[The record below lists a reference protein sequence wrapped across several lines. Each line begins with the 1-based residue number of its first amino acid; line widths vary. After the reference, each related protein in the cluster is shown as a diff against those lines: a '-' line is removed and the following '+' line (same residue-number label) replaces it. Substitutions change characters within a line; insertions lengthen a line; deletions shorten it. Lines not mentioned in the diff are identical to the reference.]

1 MTVARAD
8 RVSTDDDP
16 PRRRWW
22 TTFAV
27 IMAPACGVAIIAA
40 AFVGAP
46 LPLWGW
52 ILVYGCLASLGVTLS
67 AAILGRRDR
76 RRAVADLTRFVDS
89 LGRGESPPRLN
100 ELTCGALAGL
110 AHDLNGA
117 AESVGSLLQ
126 GAQRDGGNLRDILLS
141 VNIGLIA
148 VDTRQTVV
156 FTNPKAGEL
165 LDFDAPAAAGKALW
179 EVLPNEPILRAV
191 IDVADNG
198 ASKVFPVSARAGRH
212 LELSV
217 SRLIASPAPAGG
229 LPAGSATRPGLP
241 LNASESGVVIVAHDT
256 TRSVRYQELRKEF
269 VANVSHE
276 LRTPLTVIKGF
287 TETLTDGALIDPVN
301 GPKFL
306 ATIGRHVD
314 QLTNLVDDLL
324 EVSRLESSPELPRP
338 QNVDLA
344 AVVRKTADFLQPAAQ
359 KKSQTIALEV
369 SGHLPRV
376 LGNPDYLH
384 RAIANLVDNAIKY
397 TPEGGT
403 ITVRAIAEREAVVV
417 EVIDNGIGI
426 AASELDRVFERF
438 YRVDRSRSREMG
450 GTGLGLSIVKHVA
463 QVHGGS
469 IEVSSI
475 PGKGSTFRLQ
485 IPRPMGD

>member
-1 MTVARAD
+1 VTIAR
-8 RVSTDDDP
+8 TDPVVTDEAL

-22 TTFAV
+22 SMFAV
-27 IMAPACGVAIIAA
+27 IVAPACLVAAIVA

-46 LPLWGW
+46 LPRWGW
-52 ILVYGCLASLGVTLS
+52 ILIYGSLMALGLMVS
-67 AAILGRRDR
+67 AVVIGRRDR
-76 RRAVADLTRFVDS
+76 RRAVADLTRFVGS
-89 LGRGESPPRLN
+89 LGRGEAPPRLN
-100 ELTCGALAGL
+100 ELTCGSLGGL

-117 AESVGSLLQ
+117 AENVSLLLQ
-126 GAQRDGGNLRDILLS
+126 GAQRDGSSLRDILLS
-141 VNIGLIA
+141 VNLGIIA
-148 VDTRQTVV
+148 VDNRQTVV
-156 FTNPKAGEL
+156 FINPKAGEL
-165 LDFDAPAAAGKALW
+165 LDFESPAALGKALW

-217 SRLIASPAPAGG
+217 SRLIASPLGMGGPMAPAIRLG
-229 LPAGSATRPGLP
+229 LPPSV
-241 LNASESGVVIVAHDT
+241 SESGVVIVANDT

-287 TETLTDGALIDPVN
+287 TETLTDGALTDPVN

-338 QNVDLA
+338 QSVDLA
-344 AVVRKTADFLQPAAQ
+344 AVVRKTADLLHPAAQ
-359 KKSQTIALEV
+359 KKSQTISLEV

-376 LGNPDYLH
+376 LGNPEYLH
-384 RAIANLVDNAIKY
+384 RAITNLVDNAIKY

-403 ITVRAIAEREAVVV
+403 IIVRALAESEAVIV

-469 IEVSSI
+469 IDVSST
-475 PGKGSTFRLQ
+475 PGKGSTFRLL

>member
-1 MTVARAD
+1 
-8 RVSTDDDP
+8 
-16 PRRRWW
+16 
-22 TTFAV
+22 
-27 IMAPACGVAIIAA
+27 MAAI
-40 AFVGAP
+40 GATWAGQP
-46 LPLWGW
+46 LPE
-52 ILVYGCLASLGVTLS
+52 ILVYGCISALGMMIAYAVIS
-67 AAILGRRDR
+67 QGHR
-76 RRAVADLTRFVDS
+76 RRAVGLLSRFVRTLAS
-89 LGRGESPPRLN
+89 GQTPNRLD
-100 ELTCGALAGL
+100 ERACGSLAGL
-110 AHDLNGA
+110 ARDLNGA
-117 AESVGSLLQ
+117 ADSVGTLLHD
-126 GAQRDGGNLRDILLS
+126 AQHDSGSLRDILLS
-141 VNIGLIA
+141 VNHGIIA
-148 VDTRQTVV
+148 VDNRQMVV
-156 FTNPKAGEL
+156 FANPKSGEL
-165 LDFDAPAAAGKALW
+165 LDFDALSAVGKALW
-179 EVLPNEPILRAV
+179 EVLPNEPILRSV
-191 IDVADNG
+191 IDVADSG
-198 ASKVFPVSARAGRH
+198 ANKIFPVSTRAGRH

-217 SRLIASPAPAGG
+217 SRLVASPSSAGATATAARPSLVPAI
-229 LPAGSATRPGLP
+229 
-241 LNASESGVVIVAHDT
+241 ASESGVVIVAHDT

-287 TETLTDGALIDPVN
+287 TETLTDGALTDPVN

-338 QNVDLA
+338 QNVELA
-344 AVVRKTADFLQPAAQ
+344 AVVRKAAELLLPTAQ
-359 KKSQTIALEV
+359 KKSQHLSLEV

-403 ITVRAIAEREAVVV
+403 IIVRALADQEAVIV
-417 EVIDNGIGI
+417 EVTDNGIGI

-469 IEVSSI
+469 IDVIST
-475 PGKGSTFRLQ
+475 PGKGSTFHLK
-485 IPRPMGD
+485 IPRPTGD